1 MYVSI
6 HGNCPVDP
14 PVTERAAAAR
24 AAAARETM
32 RSNSLAA
39 WSFIGAMKMLELD
52 KNWPYTVCVLTT
64 YCDMANVMLGEVYL
78 LKENELLTHVT
89 F

>member
-1 MYVSI
+1 MYESI
-6 HGNCPVDP
+6 HANCPVDP

-24 AAAARETM
+24 ETM
-32 RSNSLAA
+32 RSNSSAA
-39 WSFIGAMKMLELD
+39 WSFTGAMKTLELD
-52 KNWPYTVCVLTT
+52 KNWSYTVCVLTT